1 LKSIDDAHDLDAR
14 RRKENNARAVKG
26 WAFTFVGWCVAS
38 VLAYVALCETFAFG
52 PVTATVKNH
61 LLPFA
66 RQRDHDVF
74 EATLEAFLPD
84 VDSTTGLM
92 KKRWL
97 GVPHG
102 GAYAMLLLA
111 AVLGFVEYVKRAT
124 WKFEPTMTKRDAK
137 RMAGYRAYVQE
148 LGKVR
153 EELYREY
160 FKGLSADRD

>member
-1 LKSIDDAHDLDAR
+1 
-14 RRKENNARAVKG
+14 
-26 WAFTFVGWCVAS
+26 
-38 VLAYVALCETFAFG
+38 
-52 PVTATVKNH
+52 
-61 LLPFA
+61 
-66 RQRDHDVF
+66 
-74 EATLEAFLPD
+74 
-84 VDSTTGLM
+84 
-92 KKRWL
+92 
-97 GVPHG
+97 
-102 GAYAMLLLA
+102 MLILA